1 MDPIKSSYSLIPTTE
16 LDGNPNIADLW
27 PSNNGSYIQQITNHN
42 NNNNIQQISPNNPS
56 LQPPPGLGYARRYAA
71 SKPPYSCKFQ
81 KKINLSFIK
90 ISSFFLKDISLI
102 THAIKGSPDG
112 MCTLSQI
119 YQYIQDRYAYYR
131 QNQQRWQNSIRHSL
145 SFNDCFVKVPRSTDR
160 PGKGSFWALHPESG
174 NMFENGC
181 YLRRQKRFKVKEKIK
196 DPNKSK
202 TSNKDKITNS
212 NLNKSHSSSSPS
224 LSDGTMGRN
233 DSPGSSPRQATV
245 SDSLTLPL
253 PQQYYHHYSQV
264 PSQTTYSTETMPII
278 KTEYHHNPTS
288 SSSSIY
294 THQPYDTNNN
304 GLQYLTPEHNQQYFH
319 TMDQSSSS
327 FLHQIAP
334 PGTFRIDNL
343 INGQQDFKAF
353 YSTMAGHETTSNF
366 LDTTN
371 INYYYN
377 NTNPPS

>member
-1 MDPIKSSYSLIPTTE
+1 MDPITSSYSLIPTNE
-16 LDGNPNIADLW
+16 LDGNTNLAELW
-27 PSNNGSYIQQITNHN
+27 SSNNGSYIQQITNHN
-42 NNNNIQQISPNNPS
+42 NNNNNVNNNIQQASPNNPT
-56 LQPPPGLGYARRYAA
+56 LVPPPGLAYARRYAA
-71 SKPPYSCKFQ
+71 SKPPYSY
-81 KKINLSFIK
+81 
-90 ISSFFLKDISLI
+90 ISLI
-102 THAIKGSPDG
+102 THAINGSPDG

-145 SFNDCFVKVPRSTDR
+145 SFNDCFVKVPRSADR
-160 PGKGSFWALHPESG
+160 PGKGSFWALHPDSG

-181 YLRRQKRFKVKEKIK
+181 YLRRQKRFKIKDKIK

-202 TSNKDKITNS
+202 ITNKDKIINS

-224 LSDGTMGRN
+224 LSDNTIGRM

-245 SDSLTLPL
+245 SESLSLPL

-264 PSQTTYSTETMPII
+264 PTQTTYSTESIPLI

-288 SSSSIY
+288 SSSSSSAVVATGVAAIY
-294 THQPYDTNNN
+294 NHQAYDPNNN

-319 TMDQSSSS
+319 TIDQSSST
-327 FLHQIAP
+327 FLHQLAP

-343 INGQQDFKAF
+343 INGQQDFKSF
-353 YSTMAGHETTSNF
+353 YSTMVGHETTSNF

-371 INYYYN
+371 TNYYYN
-377 NTNPPS
+377 NTNSSS

>member
-1 MDPIKSSYSLIPTTE
+1 
-16 LDGNPNIADLW
+16 
-27 PSNNGSYIQQITNHN
+27 
-42 NNNNIQQISPNNPS
+42 
-56 LQPPPGLGYARRYAA
+56 
-71 SKPPYSCKFQ
+71 
-81 KKINLSFIK
+81 
-90 ISSFFLKDISLI
+90 
-102 THAIKGSPDG
+102 
-112 MCTLSQI
+112 
-119 YQYIQDRYAYYR
+119 
-131 QNQQRWQNSIRHSL
+131 
-145 SFNDCFVKVPRSTDR
+145 
-160 PGKGSFWALHPESG
+160 
-174 NMFENGC
+174 MFENGC

-202 TSNKDKITNS
+202 TSNKDKIINS

-224 LSDGTMGRN
+224 LSDNTMGRL

-264 PSQTTYSTETMPII
+264 PSQTTYSTESMPII

-288 SSSSIY
+288 SSSSSIY
-294 THQPYDTNNN
+294 NHQTYDTNNN

-343 INGQQDFKAF
+343 INGQQDFKTF
-353 YSTMAGHETTSNF
+353 YSQMAGHETTSNF

>member
-1 MDPIKSSYSLIPTTE
+1 
-16 LDGNPNIADLW
+16 
-27 PSNNGSYIQQITNHN
+27 
-42 NNNNIQQISPNNPS
+42 
-56 LQPPPGLGYARRYAA
+56 
-71 SKPPYSCKFQ
+71 
-81 KKINLSFIK
+81 
-90 ISSFFLKDISLI
+90 
-102 THAIKGSPDG
+102 

-181 YLRRQKRFKVKEKIK
+181 YLRRQKRFKVKEKAK

-202 TSNKDKITNS
+202 ATNKDKTSNS
-212 NLNKSHSSSSPS
+212 NVNKSQSSASSSSSSPS
-224 LSDGTMGRN
+224 LSDHTLGRI
-233 DSPGSSPRQATV
+233 DSPGSSPRQATA
-245 SDSLTLPL
+245 SESLTLPL
-253 PQQYYHHYSQV
+253 SQQYYHHYSQV
-264 PSQTTYSTETMPII
+264 PPQTTYSTESMPMI
-278 KTEYHHNPTS
+278 KTEYHHHPTS
-288 SSSSIY
+288 SSSIY
-294 THQPYDTNNN
+294 AHQNYDTNNN

-319 TMDQSSSS
+319 PLDQSSSS
-327 FLHQIAP
+327 ILHQLGT

-343 INGQQDFKAF
+343 IHGQPDFKTF

>member
-1 MDPIKSSYSLIPTTE
+1 MDPNKSSYSLIPTTE

-27 PSNNGSYIQQITNHN
+27 PTNNGSYIQQIT
-42 NNNNIQQISPNNPS
+42 NNNIQQISPNNPS

-71 SKPPYSCKFQ
+71 SKPPYSY
-81 KKINLSFIK
+81 
-90 ISSFFLKDISLI
+90 ISLI

-145 SFNDCFVKVPRSTDR
+145 SFNDCFIKVPRSADR
-160 PGKGSFWALHPESG
+160 PGKGSFWTLHPESG

-181 YLRRQKRFKVKEKIK
+181 YLRRQKRFKVKDRVK

-202 TSNKDKITNS
+202 TTNKDKIINS
-212 NLNKSHSSSSPS
+212 NLNKSQSSSSPS
-224 LSDGTMGRN
+224 LSDNTMGRN

-245 SDSLTLPL
+245 SESLTLPI
-253 PQQYYHHYSQV
+253 PQQYYHHYSQI
-264 PSQTTYSTETMPII
+264 PTTQTTYSNESMPII

-288 SSSSIY
+288 SSIY
-294 THQPYDTNNN
+294 NYDTNNN

-319 TMDQSSSS
+319 TIDQASSA
-327 FLHQIAP
+327 FLHP

-343 INGQQDFKAF
+343 INGQQDFKSF

>member
-1 MDPIKSSYSLIPTTE
+1 
-16 LDGNPNIADLW
+16 
-27 PSNNGSYIQQITNHN
+27 
-42 NNNNIQQISPNNPS
+42 
-56 LQPPPGLGYARRYAA
+56 
-71 SKPPYSCKFQ
+71 
-81 KKINLSFIK
+81 
-90 ISSFFLKDISLI
+90 
-102 THAIKGSPDG
+102 

-145 SFNDCFVKVPRSTDR
+145 SFNDCFVKVPRSADR
-160 PGKGSFWALHPESG
+160 PGKGSFWALHPDSG

-181 YLRRQKRFKVKEKIK
+181 YLRRQKRFKVKDRIK

-202 TSNKDKITNS
+202 ASNKDKITNL
-212 NLNKSHSSSSPS
+212 NLNKSQSSSSSSPS
-224 LSDGTMGRN
+224 LSDNTMGRI

-245 SDSLTLPL
+245 SESLTLPL

-264 PSQTTYSTETMPII
+264 PSQTTYSTESMPLI

-294 THQPYDTNNN
+294 PHSTYDTNNN

-319 TMDQSSSS
+319 TIDQSSTS
-327 FLHQIAP
+327 FLHQLAP

-343 INGQQDFKAF
+343 INGQPDFKAF

-377 NTNPPS
+377 NNHTNPSS